1 MMKRVLKWTGFIL
14 LTFLI
19 GGLIAGWT
27 PDTDP
32 AAMRAKYANA
42 ASQFID
48 VGDGLRV
55 HVRDEGNRTAPA
67 IVLLHGSNDSLQ
79 TWDPWVAKL
88 QSSYRVIRLDL
99 PGHGLTGPHPKGD
112 YSNAAFADVVNAV
125 TSKLG
130 VKRFTLVGH
139 SMGGGIAVSYA
150 LEHPAKLDQLV
161 LIDAAGGPVSK
172 DVSLPIAFQ
181 VAKMPILSNLMNVVT
196 PRGFVEQSVRQ
207 SMAQQSVINDKMID
221 RYWELLRYPGNREAT
236 GARFRSAPVL
246 FNATQVHTPQ
256 IPTLIMWGENDTI
269 FPLATGQWFAAN
281 MPQAKLITY
290 KGVGHLPMQE
300 ASDRSVQDLLEW
312 SGTKQ

>member
-1 MMKRVLKWTGFIL
+1 MKRVLKWTGFIL
-14 LTFLI
+14 LTVLI

-32 AAMRAKYANA
+32 AAMRTKYANV

-55 HVRDEGNRTAPA
+55 HVRDEGNRNAPA

-79 TWDPWVAKL
+79 TWDTWVTKL
-88 QSSYRVIRLDL
+88 QGSFRVIRMDL

-112 YSNAAFADVVNAV
+112 YSNAAFAGVVDTV

-130 VKRFTLVGH
+130 AGHFTLVGQ

-150 LEHPAKLDQLV
+150 MAHPDKLDRLV

-181 VAKMPILSNLMNVVT
+181 IAKMPVLSGLMNVIT
-196 PRGFVEQSVRQ
+196 PRSFVAQSVRQ

-236 GARFRSAPVL
+236 GARFRATPLLFSA
-246 FNATQVHTPQ
+246 AQVHTLQ
-256 IPTLIMWGENDTI
+256 MPTLIMWGESDTI
-269 FPLATGQWFAAN
+269 FPLPTGHWFADN
-281 MPQAKLITY
+281 MPTSKLITY

-300 ASDRSVQDLLEW
+300 ASDRSIQDLLEW
-312 SGTKQ
+312 SGEKQ

>member
-1 MMKRVLKWTGFIL
+1 MKRVLKRTGLIL
-14 LTFLI
+14 LAVLI
-19 GGLIAGWT
+19 FGLAAGWT

-32 AAMRAKYANA
+32 TAMQTKYANSS
-42 ASQFID
+42 SQFVE

-55 HVRDEGNRTAPA
+55 HVRDEGDRNAPA

-88 QSSYRVIRLDL
+88 QGSFRVIRMDL
-99 PGHGLTGPHPKGD
+99 PGHGLTGPHPKGY
-112 YSNAAFADVVNAV
+112 YSNAAFAGVVDTV

-130 VKRFTLVGH
+130 AGHFTLVGH

-150 LEHPAKLDQLV
+150 LAHPDKLDRLV

-181 VAKMPILSNLMNVVT
+181 IAKMPILSTLMNVIT
-196 PRGFVEQSVRQ
+196 PRSFVEKSVRQ
-207 SMAQQSVINDKMID
+207 SMVEQSVIDDKMID

-236 GARFRSAPVL
+236 GARFRATPLLFSSA
-246 FNATQVHTPQ
+246 Q
-256 IPTLIMWGENDTI
+256 IHMLKMPTLIMWGEDDTI
-269 FPLATGQWFAAN
+269 FPLATGSWFAAN
-281 MPQAKLITY
+281 MPSSKLITY
-290 KGVGHLPMQE
+290 KGAGHLPMQE
-300 ASDRSVQDLLEW
+300 AADRSVQDFLLW